1 MLAHSFLLELNVL
14 LCEPSTRFEGMAGEC
29 ILGCACWV
37 VVPYA
42 AIRGEVREAKEA
54 AAVR

>member
-1 MLAHSFLLELNVL
+1 
-14 LCEPSTRFEGMAGEC
+14 MAGEC